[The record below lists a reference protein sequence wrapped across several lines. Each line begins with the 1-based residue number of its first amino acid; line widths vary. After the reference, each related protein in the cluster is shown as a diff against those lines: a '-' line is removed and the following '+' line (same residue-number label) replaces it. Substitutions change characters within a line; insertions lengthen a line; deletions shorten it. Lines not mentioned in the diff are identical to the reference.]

1 MRNENNKIRR
11 GEYGLIFHA
20 FLTRKVHR
28 LFMVAPK
35 GHANAK
41 FDVYLCNKF
50 VDCHVKD
57 VKIHKF
63 DVYLC
68 NKFVDFYVKDVKIHK
83 FDVYLCNKFVDVHD
97 KDVKIHKF
105 DVYLCLVIFSFF
117 CTQWP
122 WRDTQTWKSASDIH
136 VCVSQ
141 KGHAD
146 VKLDADFLLLHVLD
160 VKRQQNPCIGIRQ
173 FCGFSRL
180 RRENPQICCIGIRQ
194 IYTSASVQ
202 KGHADANIG
211 REFFFSKLSTRK
223 ISVHGFVCP

>member
-1 MRNENNKIRR
+1 
-11 GEYGLIFHA
+11 
-20 FLTRKVHR
+20 
-28 LFMVAPK
+28 MVAPK

-50 VDCHVKD
+50 VD
-57 VKIHKF
+57 
-63 DVYLC
+63 
-68 NKFVDFYVKDVKIHK
+68 FYV
-83 FDVYLCNKFVDVHD
+83 

-146 VKLDADFLLLHVLD
+146 VNSGRRFY
-160 VKRQQNPCIGIRQ
+160 
-173 FCGFSRL
+173 FSRL
-180 RRENPQICCIGIRQ
+180 GRKKTIKPLHRYTSILWIFTSLTWKSTNLLHRYTSNIYVCVGPKGTRRREYWTRI
-194 IYTSASVQ
+194 
-202 KGHADANIG
+202 
-211 REFFFSKLSTRK
+211 FFSKLSTMIERTWVCLPLVTDK
-223 ISVHGFVCP
+223 GITSWYRILCPDSQSSNCRPYTYTYSV